1 MAKEPV
7 VGCSVALPQRH
18 IDALDAAAG
27 PFRSRSSMLAEVVE
41 WALTA
46 GRLAPYPT
54 SAKDTL
60 PSGEG

>member
-7 VGCSVALPQRH
+7 QGLSVALPQRQ

-41 WALTA
+41 WALTS
-46 GRLAPYPT
+46 GRLLPYAAAGAET
-54 SAKDTL
+54 KKGA
-60 PSGEG
+60 